1 MSDTKKI
8 MIGKLLRSDNTG
20 FVAGCRVSELQAPTF
35 GALVKVPIENGT
47 EIYGL
52 VSNISI
58 SDDGLVRQIVSG
70 VSIPSEYIADNR
82 YNRNLPVEISVLA
95 VGYQEKER
103 IYHLLPPRPPL
114 SLDSIYLCSQDEL
127 CNFTS
132 AGHFGYFR
140 HILRATDLPIGELLA
155 AHLKDARSAHDSKG
169 DEIWLNN
176 AAQELITFL
185 RDDYQT
191 LMSVL
196 GALADF

>member
-35 GALVKVPIENGT
+35 GALVKVPIENGSK
-47 EIYGL
+47 IYGL

-70 VSIPSEYIADNR
+70 ASIPSEYTADNR

-95 VGYQEKER
+95 VGYQEKEH

-140 HILRATDLPIGELLA
+140 HILRTTDLPIGELLA
-155 AHLKDARSAHDSKG
+155 AHLKDARNAHDLKG
-169 DEIWLNN
+169 AETWFNN
-176 AAQELITFL
+176 AAQELITLL